1 MSVIRKT
8 SFEKEDFDL
17 QEAISK
23 LPAHLR
29 RKKVAFSGTNSIM
42 ILFPK
47 KHKEATILKMI

>member
-1 MSVIRKT
+1 MSFIRKPSLET
-8 SFEKEDFDL
+8 EDFDL

-42 ILFPK
+42 ISFP
-47 KHKEATILKMI
+47 